1 MIYEKI
7 KKDLKVVLNFICI
20 CIDKLAYFLSKLIY
34 RFFKLYFFIKLQLYF
49 YLVYFIFLKLNR
61 PIKLSYPKFK
71 ILFYFYIY
79 ILIFFFIDSLLK
91 KKKGELANPKQLFK
105 NRKKKLQLSLS
116 NIFYESINYILITS
130 CNIFIYNAM
139 SRKRKDTYIFMN
151 YS

>member
-61 PIKLSYPKFK
+61 AIKLSYPKFK

-79 ILIFFFIDSLLK
+79 MFFFFFIDSLLK
-91 KKKGELANPKQLFK
+91 KKK
-105 NRKKKLQLSLS
+105 KKSWRIPNSYLRIEKKEITIKLVQ
-116 NIFYESINYILITS
+116 YILWI
-130 CNIFIYNAM
+130 N
-139 SRKRKDTYIFMN
+139 KLYIN
-151 YS
+151 NQL

>member
-79 ILIFFFIDSLLK
+79 ILIFFIDSLLK
-91 KKKGELANPKQLFK
+91 KKESWRIPNSYLRIEKK
-105 NRKKKLQLSLS
+105 N
-116 NIFYESINYILITS
+116 
-130 CNIFIYNAM
+130 YN
-139 SRKRKDTYIFMN
+139 
-151 YS
+151 